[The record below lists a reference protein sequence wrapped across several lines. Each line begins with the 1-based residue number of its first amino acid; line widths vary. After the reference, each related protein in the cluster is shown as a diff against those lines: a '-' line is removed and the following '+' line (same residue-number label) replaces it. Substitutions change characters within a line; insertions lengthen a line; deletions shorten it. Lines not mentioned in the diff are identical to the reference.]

1 MRIKIVFGLLIFSLN
16 LSAQVYKKNIIYKFE
31 YNIEKG
37 DSVTKGVLYLGCLGK
52 EFKTSSEPQYAVTW
66 TRDADFLKRRIRST
80 GIIEDKTRVWLHP
93 PRMDRFSIIEY
104 SPFPQIHYPLQVG
117 NKWNWTLTPGSN
129 WVSEELGITEDI
141 TLRYQFIIKD
151 KINVFL
157 SALHSSQSCFL
168 VIGESIDNNGYSC
181 FEGYYSSE
189 LGFVKMIFSNRDGS
203 IITFNLNDII
213 EWSELSNDSA
223 TQFKI
228 PFL

>member
-1 MRIKIVFGLLIFSLN
+1 MRIKIVISLMVFFIN

-37 DSVTKGVLYLGCLGK
+37 DSITKGVIYLGCLGK
-52 EFKTSSEPQYAVTW
+52 EFKTSSEPQYAITW
-66 TRDADFLKRRIRST
+66 THDIDFLKRRIRST
-80 GIIEDKTRVWLHP
+80 GILENETRVWLHP
-93 PRMDRFSIIEY
+93 PRTDMFSILEY
-104 SPFPQIHYPLQVG
+104 SPFPEIQYPLQIG
-117 NKWNWTLTPGSN
+117 NKWNWSLTPGRN
-129 WVSEELGITEDI
+129 WISEELGITEDI
-141 TLRYQFIIKD
+141 TLRYQFVIKAE
-151 KINVFL
+151 INVFIA
-157 SALHSSQSCFL
+157 ALRSSQTCFL
-168 VIGESIDNNGYSC
+168 VQGESIDNNGYSS
-181 FEGYYSSE
+181 FEGCYSSE